1 MDDNDRI
8 ADVYQIMQLIE
19 LSICRYDIL
28 DYC

>member
-1 MDDNDRI
+1 MDNNDRI

-19 LSICRYDIL
+19 LSIYRCDIL